1 MNVFRRSRAITAS
14 TDGICCSGATF
25 GIVPVLAGFI
35 EPVACI
41 AWSPLPRSTFAATT
55 HVRCDGAEVS
65 ASLGVTI
72 LIAGCTGGD
81 GGDASGGDGE
91 ASYTIGVSNTLT
103 NNGWREEMI
112 CSINAQALVSGEV
125 ADLSI
130 NHRDTD
136 AAGQLEDLR
145 NLIAEGVDAI
155 IVNPA
160 DRSALDD
167 ALAEATEAGI
177 TVVAVDQAVTEESAF
192 VLSNDQ
198 EQYAYLGATWLFEK
212 MGGSGDVVYMRGI
225 AGAAADDD
233 RDAGFQRALEENPD
247 INVIFE
253 SQTDWDQAK
262 GTQQFTDF
270 LATGDNYDGIWTSGI
285 DNVIVQAMLDADAEL
300 VPIVGADNAGFV
312 EQLLTVDGL
321 VGAAVTNSAA
331 VGGAGVN
338 LALQILNG
346 EEPAEQV
353 TLTEPQIWSNDT
365 EEGMAQLEEA
375 NDPDID
381 PTWPLQYTLEG
392 WTDYTKDQIVACDG
406 PES

>member
-1 MNVFRRSRAITAS
+1 M
-14 TDGICCSGATF
+14 
-25 GIVPVLAGFI
+25 
-35 EPVACI
+35 
-41 AWSPLPRSTFAATT
+41 
-55 HVRCDGAEVS
+55 
-65 ASLGVTI
+65 
-72 LIAGCTGGD
+72 
-81 GGDASGGDGE
+81 
-91 ASYTIGVSNTLT
+91 
-103 NNGWREEMI
+103 
-112 CSINAQALVSGEV
+112 
-125 ADLSI
+125 SI

-160 DRSALDD
+160 DRSAVDD
-167 ALAEATEAGI
+167 ALAEANEAGI
-177 TVVAVDQAVTEESAF
+177 TVVAVDQAVTEPTAF

-198 EQYAYLGATWLFEK
+198 EQYAYLGASWLFET
-212 MGGSGDVVYMRGI
+212 MGGAGDVVYMRGI

-247 INVIFE
+247 INVVFE

-270 LATGDNYDGIWTSGI
+270 LATGENYDGIWTSGI

-331 VGGAGVN
+331 VGGAGVK

-353 TLTEPQIWSNDT
+353 TLTEPQIWANDT
-365 EEGMAQLEEA
+365 DEGIAQLEEA

-392 WTDYTKDQIVACDG
+392 WTDYSKDQIVACEG
-406 PES
+406 PGS

>member
-1 MNVFRRSRAITAS
+1 
-14 TDGICCSGATF
+14 
-25 GIVPVLAGFI
+25 
-35 EPVACI
+35 
-41 AWSPLPRSTFAATT
+41 
-55 HVRCDGAEVS
+55 
-65 ASLGVTI
+65 
-72 LIAGCTGGD
+72 
-81 GGDASGGDGE
+81 
-91 ASYTIGVSNTLT
+91 
-103 NNGWREEMI
+103 MI

-125 ADLSI
+125 ESLSI

-198 EQYAYLGATWLFEK
+198 EEYAYLGASWLFEK

-247 INVIFE
+247 INVVFE

-365 EEGMAQLEEA
+365 EEGIAQLEEA

-406 PES
+406 PGA

>member
-1 MNVFRRSRAITAS
+1 MNRVKRSRTLVAGFA
-14 TDGICCSGATF
+14 A
-25 GIVPVLAGFI
+25 VLA
-35 EPVACI
+35 
-41 AWSPLPRSTFAATT
+41 
-55 HVRCDGAEVS
+55 
-65 ASLGVTI
+65 
-72 LIAGCTGGD
+72 IAGCAAPG
-81 GGDASGGDGE
+81 ASGGEGGE
-91 ASYTIGVSNTLT
+91 GAYHIGVSNTLT

-112 CSINAQALVSGEV
+112 CSINAQSVVSGEV
-125 ADLSI
+125 AELTV

-145 NLIAEGVDAI
+145 NLIAQDVDAI
-155 IVNPA
+155 VVNPA
-160 DRSALDD
+160 DRSAIDD

-198 EQYAYLGATWLFEK
+198 EQYAYLGATWLFEQ

-253 SQTDWDQAK
+253 SHTNWDQAT
-262 GTQQFTDF
+262 GVQQLNDF

-285 DNVIVQAMLDADAEL
+285 DNVIVDALIEADAEL

-312 EQLLTVDGL
+312 QQLLDVEGL

-331 VGGAGVN
+331 VGGAGVT

-346 EEPAEQV
+346 EEPAERI

-365 EEGMAQLEEA
+365 DEGIAQLEEA
-375 NDPDID
+375 ADPDLEE
-381 PTWPLQYTLEG
+381 TWPLQYTLEG
-392 WTDYTKDQIVACDG
+392 WTDYSKEDIIGCEG
-406 PES
+406 P

>member
-1 MNVFRRSRAITAS
+1 MNGLKRSRTL
-14 TDGICCSGATF
+14 
-25 GIVPVLAGFI
+25 VAGF
-35 EPVACI
+35 A
-41 AWSPLPRSTFAATT
+41 
-55 HVRCDGAEVS
+55 
-65 ASLGVTI
+65 VTAV
-72 LIAGCTGGD
+72 IAGCTGG
-81 GGDASGGDGE
+81 GASSAGASGGDGGGD
-91 ASYTIGVSNTLT
+91 YTMGVSNTLT
-103 NNGWREEMI
+103 GNGWREEMI
-112 CSINAQALVSGEV
+112 CSINAQAVASGEV
-125 ADLSI
+125 ASLSVL
-130 NHRDTD
+130 HRDSD

-145 NLIAEGVDAI
+145 TLIAEDVDAI

-167 ALAEATEAGI
+167 AIAEATEAGI

-198 EQYAYLGATWLFEK
+198 EEYAYLGATWLFEQLD
-212 MGGSGDVVYMRGI
+212 GEGDVIYMRGI

-233 RDAGFQRALEENPD
+233 RDAGFQRALEENPG
-247 INVIFE
+247 INVVYE
-253 SQTDWDQAK
+253 VHTDWDQGK
-262 GTQQFTDF
+262 GVQQLNDF

-285 DNVIVQAMLDADAEL
+285 DNVIVDALIEAEAEL

-312 EQLLTVDGL
+312 QQLLEVEGL

-331 VGGAGVN
+331 VGGAGVT

-346 EEPAEQV
+346 EEPAERI

-365 EEGMAQLEEA
+365 EEGIASLEAA

-392 WTDYTKDQIVACDG
+392 WTDYAKEDIVACEG
-406 PES
+406 P

>member
-1 MNVFRRSRAITAS
+1 MNVFRKSRAIT
-14 TDGICCSGATF
+14 
-25 GIVPVLAGFI
+25 V
-35 EPVACI
+35 
-41 AWSPLPRSTFAATT
+41 
-55 HVRCDGAEVS
+55 
-65 ASLGVTI
+65 SLGMAVI
-72 LIAGCTGGD
+72 VAGCTGGD
-81 GGDASGGDGE
+81 GTDGGDGE
-91 ASYTIGVSNTLT
+91 GSYTFGVSNTLT

-112 CSINAQALVSGEV
+112 CSINAQAVVSGEV
-125 ADLSI
+125 ESLSI
-130 NHRDTD
+130 SHRDTD
-136 AAGQLEDLR
+136 AAGQLEDIR

-160 DRSALDD
+160 DRSAIDD
-167 ALAEATEAGI
+167 ALAEATEADI
-177 TVVAVDQAVTEESAF
+177 TVVAVDQAVTEESAY
-192 VLSNDQ
+192 VISNDQ

-253 SQTDWDQAK
+253 SHTNWDQAT

-270 LATGDNYDGIWTSGI
+270 LATGDNFDGIWTSGI
-285 DNVIVQAMLDADAEL
+285 DNVIVDAMVDAGGEL

-312 EQLLTVDGL
+312 QQLLEVEGL

-331 VGGAGVN
+331 VGGAGVT

-353 TLTEPQIWSNDT
+353 TLTEPQIWANDS
-365 EEGMAQLEEA
+365 EEGIGLLEEA
-375 NDPDID
+375 NDPDIEA
-381 PTWPLQYTLEG
+381 TWPLQYTLEG
-392 WTDYTKDQIVACDG
+392 WTDYTKEDIIACEG
-406 PES
+406 P

>member
-1 MNVFRRSRAITAS
+1 V
-14 TDGICCSGATF
+14 
-25 GIVPVLAGFI
+25 
-35 EPVACI
+35 
-41 AWSPLPRSTFAATT
+41 
-55 HVRCDGAEVS
+55 
-65 ASLGVTI
+65 ASLSV
-72 LIAGCTGGD
+72 L
-81 GGDASGGDGE
+81 
-91 ASYTIGVSNTLT
+91 
-103 NNGWREEMI
+103 
-112 CSINAQALVSGEV
+112 
-125 ADLSI
+125 
-130 NHRDTD
+130 HRDSD

-145 NLIAEGVDAI
+145 TLIAEDVDAI

-167 ALAEATEAGI
+167 AIAEATEAGI

-198 EQYAYLGATWLFEK
+198 EEYAYLGATWLFEQLD
-212 MGGSGDVVYMRGI
+212 GEGDVIYMRGI

-233 RDAGFQRALEENPD
+233 RDAGFQRALEENPG
-247 INVIFE
+247 INVVYE
-253 SQTDWDQAK
+253 VHTDWDQGK
-262 GTQQFTDF
+262 GVQQLNDF

-285 DNVIVQAMLDADAEL
+285 DNVIVDALIEAEAEL

-312 EQLLTVDGL
+312 QQLLEVEGL

-331 VGGAGVN
+331 VGGAGVT

-346 EEPAEQV
+346 EEPAERI

-365 EEGMAQLEEA
+365 EEGIASLEAA

-392 WTDYTKDQIVACDG
+392 WTDYAKEDIVACEG
-406 PES
+406 P

>member
-1 MNVFRRSRAITAS
+1 MNGLKRSRILVAGLA
-14 TDGICCSGATF
+14 ATF
-25 GIVPVLAGFI
+25 A
-35 EPVACI
+35 
-41 AWSPLPRSTFAATT
+41 
-55 HVRCDGAEVS
+55 
-65 ASLGVTI
+65 
-72 LIAGCTGGD
+72 IAGCTGGGAGSPAASA
-81 GGDASGGDGE
+81 GGQGEGG
-91 ASYTIGVSNTLT
+91 YHIGVSNTLT

-112 CSINAQALVSGEV
+112 CSINAQSAVSGEV
-125 ADLSI
+125 AELTV

-145 NLIAEGVDAI
+145 NLIAQDVDAI

-160 DRSALDD
+160 DREAIGD

-177 TVVAVDQAVTEESAF
+177 TVVAVDQAVSEESAF

-198 EQYAYLGATWLFEK
+198 EEYAYLGATWLFEA

-253 SQTDWDQAK
+253 SHTNWDQAT
-262 GTQQFTDF
+262 GVQQLNDF

-285 DNVIVQAMLDADAEL
+285 DNVIVDALIEADAEL

-312 EQLLTVDGL
+312 QQLLEVDGL

-331 VGGAGVN
+331 VGGAGVK

-346 EEPAEQV
+346 EEPAERI

-365 EEGMAQLEEA
+365 EEGIALLEDAADPDLEE
-375 NDPDID
+375 
-381 PTWPLQYTLEG
+381 TWPLQYTLEG
-392 WTDYTKDQIVACDG
+392 WTDYTKEQIIACEG
-406 PES
+406 P

>member
-1 MNVFRRSRAITAS
+1 MNVFRRSRAIT
-14 TDGICCSGATF
+14 
-25 GIVPVLAGFI
+25 V
-35 EPVACI
+35 
-41 AWSPLPRSTFAATT
+41 
-55 HVRCDGAEVS
+55 
-65 ASLGVTI
+65 SLGMAI
-72 LIAGCTGGD
+72 LVAGCTGGD
-81 GGDASGGDGE
+81 GDASGGDGE
-91 ASYTIGVSNTLT
+91 GSYTIGVSNTLT

-125 ADLSI
+125 AELSI

-145 NLIAEGVDAI
+145 NLIAQGVDAI
-155 IVNPA
+155 VVNPA
-160 DRSALDD
+160 DRSAVDD
-167 ALAEATEAGI
+167 ALAEANEAGI

-198 EQYAYLGATWLFEK
+198 EQYAYLGASWLFEQ
-212 MGGSGDVVYMRGI
+212 MGGAGDVVYMRGI

-247 INVIFE
+247 INVVFE
-253 SQTDWDQAK
+253 SQTNWDQAT

-270 LATGDNYDGIWTSGI
+270 LGTGQNYDGIWTSGI
-285 DNVIVQAMLDADAEL
+285 DNVIVQAMLDNDAEL

-331 VGGAGVN
+331 VGGAGVK

-365 EEGMAQLEEA
+365 DEGIAQLEEA

-381 PTWPLQYTLEG
+381 PNWPLQYTLEG
-392 WTDYTKDQIVACDG
+392 WTDYTKDQIVACEG
-406 PES
+406 PGS

>member
-14 TDGICCSGATF
+14 
-25 GIVPVLAGFI
+25 
-35 EPVACI
+35 
-41 AWSPLPRSTFAATT
+41 
-55 HVRCDGAEVS
+55 
-65 ASLGVTI
+65 LGVAVI
-72 LIAGCTGGD
+72 IAGCTGGD
-81 GGDASGGDGE
+81 GSSPAASGGETG
-91 ASYTIGVSNTLT
+91 SYTIGVSNTLT

-167 ALAEATEAGI
+167 ALAEANEAGI
-177 TVVAVDQAVTEESAF
+177 TVVAVDQAVTDPTAF

-198 EQYAYLGATWLFEK
+198 EQYAYLGASWLFEK
-212 MGGSGDVVYMRGI
+212 MGGAGDVVYMRGI

-247 INVIFE
+247 INVVFE

-392 WTDYTKDQIVACDG
+392 WTDYSKDQIVACEG
-406 PES
+406 PGS

>member
-1 MNVFRRSRAITAS
+1 MNRVKRSRTL
-14 TDGICCSGATF
+14 
-25 GIVPVLAGFI
+25 VAGF
-35 EPVACI
+35 
-41 AWSPLPRSTFAATT
+41 AA
-55 HVRCDGAEVS
+55 VLV
-65 ASLGVTI
+65 
-72 LIAGCTGGD
+72 IAGCAAPGVSD
-81 GGDASGGDGE
+81 GGGE
-91 ASYTIGVSNTLT
+91 GAYHIGVSNTLT

-112 CSINAQALVSGEV
+112 CSINAQAVASGEV
-125 ADLSI
+125 AELTI

-145 NLIAEGVDAI
+145 NLIAQDVDAI
-155 IVNPA
+155 VVNPA
-160 DRSALDD
+160 DRSAIDD

-198 EQYAYLGATWLFEK
+198 EQYAYLGATWLFEQ

-253 SQTDWDQAK
+253 SQTNWDQAT
-262 GTQQFTDF
+262 GVQQLNDF

-285 DNVIVQAMLDADAEL
+285 DNVIVDALIEADAEL

-312 EQLLTVDGL
+312 QQLLDVEGL

-331 VGGAGVN
+331 VGGAGVT

-346 EEPAEQV
+346 EEPAERI

-365 EEGMAQLEEA
+365 DEGIAQLEEA
-375 NDPDID
+375 ADPDLEE
-381 PTWPLQYTLEG
+381 TWPLQYTLEG
-392 WTDYTKDQIVACDG
+392 WTDYSKEDIIGCEG
-406 PES
+406 P